1 MENSTQGVVVP
12 LLMTYDDVSKY
23 FGGLSHSTIKRQIKK
38 GNLPEPIQ
46 VGGRRKMF
54 ITKDITKAGKQFLK
68 GDR

>member
-1 MENSTQGVVVP
+1 MEKTSQGVVIP
-12 LLMTYDDVSKY
+12 LLMNYDDVSKY
-23 FGGLSHSTIKRQIKK
+23 FGGISLSTIKREIKK